1 MPINLRGGMEMQSRK
16 RNENLFFEFVR
27 LLADDGG
34 NARER
39 GEKKVAKEPARLQ
52 NAESEK
58 SHFICDVR

>member
-1 MPINLRGGMEMQSRK
+1 MQSRK

-39 GEKKVAKEPARLQ
+39 GGKKVAKEPARLQ
-52 NAESEK
+52 NSESEK